1 MSGGI
6 FEGVEKNLI
15 GGLTNVAQGQ
25 MMIYSNMM
33 MGLAVMSAT
42 IYIIWRG
49 YQTLAGKLSTPVED
63 TMWDI
68 MRMAII
74 LSFVANLDG
83 YLDGVIDA
91 INGLKEGFSGG
102 DNIWRMLDSLWQN
115 AKFLG
120 KTLHDLD

>member
-74 LSFVANLDG
+74 LSFVANLGG

-102 DNIWRMLDSLWQN
+102 DNIW
-115 AKFLG
+115 
-120 KTLHDLD
+120 